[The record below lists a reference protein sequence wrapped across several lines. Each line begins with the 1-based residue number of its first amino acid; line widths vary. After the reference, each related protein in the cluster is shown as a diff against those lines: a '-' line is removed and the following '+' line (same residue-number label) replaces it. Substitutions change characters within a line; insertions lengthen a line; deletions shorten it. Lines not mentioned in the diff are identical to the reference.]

1 MSLQNLQRD
10 MLYLIEVSICRIW
23 YYSRIQS
30 QNGEEF
36 AVKYPYLFNY
46 TTEVE
51 RKALCEACED
61 DEDTL
66 MEWDDQ
72 TRRYERGEFVRSD
85 FVIALHESIDAE
97 ENALLEYAK
106 RYKKFV
112 LSENQTGRLY

>member
-1 MSLQNLQRD
+1 M
-10 MLYLIEVSICRIW
+10 V
-23 YYSRIQS
+23 
-30 QNGEEF
+30 EEF

-72 TRRYERGEFVRSD
+72 ARRYERGEFV
-85 FVIALHESIDAE
+85 
-97 ENALLEYAK
+97 LL
-106 RYKKFV
+106 RI
-112 LSENQTGRLY
+112 

>member
-1 MSLQNLQRD
+1 
-10 MLYLIEVSICRIW
+10 
-23 YYSRIQS
+23 
-30 QNGEEF
+30 
-36 AVKYPYLFNY
+36 
-46 TTEVE
+46 
-51 RKALCEACED
+51 
-61 DEDTL
+61 

-112 LSENQTGRLY
+112 LSENQTGRLS

>member
-1 MSLQNLQRD
+1 M
-10 MLYLIEVSICRIW
+10 V
-23 YYSRIQS
+23 
-30 QNGEEF
+30 EEF

-72 TRRYERGEFVRSD
+72 ARRYERGEFVRSD

-106 RYKKFV
+106 DIRNLFCLK
-112 LSENQTGRLY
+112 TRLEDFLNYFACIL